1 MPPRSTRR
9 GCRLG
14 WYSAMRADAVHAARL
29 GVETAH
35 RDLAADGAGASHGP
49 RSNVG
54 FQGSTVVRPDGWVLY
69 HATDERPEER
79 KEAHRWRTRR
89 SRAVASRRVGPL
101 ATSCGGPPSAPM
113 AWSAVAG
120 PRPWHTAL
128 AWIGRATPGVKVRIG
143 PPLSVDL
150 YLAVARGVPVAEVA
164 RNVDSAVRHGL
175 RLALGREIDELAIHV
190 DRRGR
195 RFSRGPRRRTR

>member
-1 MPPRSTRR
+1 MADAPQPGRGLATRR
-9 GCRLG
+9 
-14 WYSAMRADAVHAARL
+14 AV
-29 GVETAH
+29 G
-35 RDLAADGAGASHGP
+35 D
-49 RSNVG
+49 
-54 FQGSTVVRPDGWVLY
+54 VVR
-69 HATDERPEER
+69 
-79 KEAHRWRTRR
+79 
-89 SRAVASRRVGPL
+89 RAALSSYGVVS
-101 ATSCGGPPSAPM
+101 
-113 AWSAVAG
+113 VAG

-190 DRRGR
+190 DRLRTPLQPRAHAGGLDGHAGDVVDR
-195 RFSRGPRRRTR
+195 PAEAPPTAGPEAA